1 MTTLDDIR
9 AIAMRLPE
17 VAEGQEH
24 FGFSVPV
31 KGKEKGFAWSW
42 SERVHPK
49 KPKVLNLG
57 VLVVLVRNLT
67 EKDMLIQSE
76 PEKFF
81 TEPHYNGYPAVHVRL
96 SEISP
101 SELEPLLI
109 EAYRSRAPKKLL
121 AAYEAS
127 E

>member
-49 KPKVLNLG
+49 KPKVLN
-57 VLVVLVRNLT
+57 
-67 EKDMLIQSE
+67 
-76 PEKFF
+76 
-81 TEPHYNGYPAVHVRL
+81 VRL